1 MYENF
6 FHIMLQMQEGGGD
19 GAGKTKGPCLG
30 GLRGRNE
37 EAPYTVL
44 PISVRAQNSHHGKIL
59 KHPLGEAFHIQ
70 LLNERSIHSI
80 LRASQIGGGGFEN
93 QLLSRPEMVTAPAL
107 SLS

>member
-37 EAPYTVL
+37 VAHYTVL

-80 LRASQIGGGGFEN
+80 LRASQIGGG
-93 QLLSRPEMVTAPAL
+93 RIRKPAVVPP
-107 SLS
+107 